1 MCSSLCKCTL
11 KNLGNFFLKCKQL
24 MGLQSLEPKLEFEGV
39 KDEQNLG
46 KIQLGNQWSKLC
58 LSYFI
63 KLLSQFS

>member
-1 MCSSLCKCTL
+1 MCKCIH
-11 KNLGNFFLKCKQL
+11 KDFGNIFLKCKQL

-46 KIQLGNQWSKLC
+46 KIQLEDQWSKLC
-58 LSYFI
+58 FFFFI

>member
-1 MCSSLCKCTL
+1 
-11 KNLGNFFLKCKQL
+11 